1 MGESRDIM
9 VGGVPD
15 ERILRF
21 IRRHHVLSVATI
33 SEKGPWCA
41 ALFYAYSPELGAF
54 VFTTDPATRHG
65 SEMLQEGSVA
75 ASVVLETRVVGNVQG
90 LQISGRAERAAGE
103 EMELARGCY
112 LKRFPYAVVAD
123 LHLWL
128 LRPTL
133 LKLTDNKLGFG
144 RKLIWRAA
152 EDEE

>member
-1 MGESRDIM
+1 M

-15 ERILRF
+15 GRIIKF
-21 IRRHHVLSVATI
+21 IRRHHVLSVATL
-33 SEKGPWCA
+33 SEEGPWCA

-65 SEMLQEGSVA
+65 SDMLHEGNVA
-75 ASVVLETRVVGNVQG
+75 ASVVIETRVVGNIQG
-90 LQISGRAERAAGE
+90 LQITGRAERATVGE
-103 EMELARGCY
+103 IEMARSCY

-152 EDEE
+152 KDEE